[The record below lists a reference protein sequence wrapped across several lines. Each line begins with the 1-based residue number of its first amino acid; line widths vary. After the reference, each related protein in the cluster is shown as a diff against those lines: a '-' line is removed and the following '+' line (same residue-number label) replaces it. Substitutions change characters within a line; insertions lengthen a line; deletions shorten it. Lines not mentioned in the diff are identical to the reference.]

1 MGLAQARLTA
11 AATGDLRANPF
22 MANLKRAALPVAALA
37 ALAIACAGGAQAAA
51 EPAAA
56 AAKPADF
63 VGQDFPRP
71 SGDPAAIGR
80 GKQVFSV
87 NCSFCHGSDAR
98 GGEGGPNL
106 LRSPIVL
113 NDQKGEVIAAVV
125 LNGRVEKG
133 MPKFNLPMESVA
145 DVAAYIH
152 NIKVGRG
159 GSFNPRSV
167 LVGNAAAGK
176 SYFNGKGRCSACHS
190 VQKDLAGIGSK
201 YDPKTLQD
209 AIFAG
214 GGTGML
220 GMPSPTA
227 PPRTV
232 SITLPTGELI
242 KGRLVSI
249 DDFAVVLTD
258 SEGNRRTLNRAG
270 DNPKIEITNPL
281 QAHLDMIRSWED
293 RDLRNL
299 TAYLVT
305 LK

>member
-1 MGLAQARLTA
+1 MA
-11 AATGDLRANPF
+11 AATAELWANPF
-22 MANLKRAALPVAALA
+22 MANLKHAALRVLALA
-37 ALAIACAGGAQAAA
+37 ALSVASTTGAQAAD
-51 EPAAA
+51 EPPAGG
-56 AAKPADF
+56 AKPPDF

-71 SGDPAAIGR
+71 PGDPAAIAR

-87 NCSFCHGSDAR
+87 NCGFCHGSDAR

-145 DVAAYIH
+145 DIAAYIH
-152 NIKVGRG
+152 NVKVGRG
-159 GSFNPRSV
+159 GSFNPKSI

-176 SYFNGKGRCSACHS
+176 TYFNGKGRCSACHS
-190 VQKDLAGIGSK
+190 ISKDLAGIGSK

-209 AIFAG
+209 TIFTG

-220 GMPSPTA
+220 GIPSPTA

-232 SITLPTGELI
+232 SITLPTGESI

-249 DDFAVVLTD
+249 DDFVVVLTD
-258 SEGNRRTLNRAG
+258 AEGKRRTVRRDG
-270 DNPKIEITNPL
+270 DNPKIVVTNPL
-281 QAHLDMIRSWED
+281 QAHLDMVRSWED
-293 RDLRNL
+293 GDLRNL